1 MPRHSFHVSELE
13 AENKMY
19 CPTCNKFINLDLVDA
34 QESTELLCICNTA
47 LCVSCKTNSHPGY
60 SCAENR
66 AIIAGDDALLLEYA
80 RREGWKQCPGCNTM
94 IELTVGCNHITCG
107 SCNHEFCFSCL
118 SPWDQRSHQCSSGT
132 CAIWDED
139 RLLAAGEAR
148 VEAQEVAMQQPIS
161 ARAREVRVQQAMRA
175 LRENEGCC
183 HQWVRRNGYL

>member
-1 MPRHSFHVSELE
+1 
-13 AENKMY
+13 
-19 CPTCNKFINLDLVDA
+19 
-34 QESTELLCICNTA
+34 
-47 LCVSCKTNSHPGY
+47 
-60 SCAENR
+60 
-66 AIIAGDDALLLEYA
+66 
-80 RREGWKQCPGCNTM
+80 M

-183 HQWVRRNGYL
+183 HQWVRRNGYLGECERCGYDLPCYGMRCVSDCESTVCYTCANFRIPRTGLR